1 MNILLLGA
9 KGQLGVDLV
18 SALSPE
24 HTLTPWDVDELDITD
39 LSAVLRAVGSLKPD
53 LILNAAAY
61 TAVDGCETHEALAYR
76 VNALGPR
83 NLAIGALE
91 TGAEILHIST
101 DFVFDGEKGTPYL
114 EFDETN
120 PQSVYGK
127 TKLAGERAIREVIPR
142 HYILRTAW
150 LYGHNGHN
158 FVKTMLRLAAERD
171 EITVVDDQVG
181 TPTATRDLID
191 AITAVMGS
199 GAYGTYH
206 ATCEGACSWYDFA
219 RAIMAEA
226 GLPTKVT
233 PISTAD
239 YKEKYGQPAKRP
251 PYSVLDN
258 FMLRHQRHV
267 TLRDWETALQAYMK
281 NS

>member
-1 MNILLLGA
+1 MNILLMGA
-9 KGQLGVDLV
+9 KGQLGIDLM
-18 SALSPE
+18 SALEPD
-24 HTLTPWDVDELDITD
+24 HTVTPWDVGELDITD
-39 LSAVLRAVGSLKPD
+39 LSAVVSAVRALKPD

-61 TAVDGCETHEALAYR
+61 TDVDGCESHEELAYR
-76 VNALGPR
+76 VNAIGPR

-101 DFVFDGEKGTPYL
+101 DFVFDGEKETPYL

-120 PQSVYGK
+120 PRCVYGK
-127 TKLAGERAIREVIPR
+127 TKLAGERAIREVTPR

-158 FVKTMLRLAAERD
+158 FVKTMLRLASERD
-171 EITVVDDQVG
+171 TVSVVDDQVG
-181 TPTATRDLID
+181 TPTATWDLID

-219 RAIMAEA
+219 AAIFRYAGVSVNLMPTTSEA
-226 GLPTKVT
+226 LGR
-233 PISTAD
+233 
-239 YKEKYGQPAKRP
+239 PAKRP
-251 PYSVLDN
+251 AYSVLDN
-258 FMLRHQRHV
+258 FMLRHQRQV
-267 TLRDWETALQAYMK
+267 TLRDWETALKAYMK

>member
-18 SALSPE
+18 SVLGGD
-24 HTLTPWDVDELDITD
+24 HDLTAWDVDELDITD
-39 LSAVLRAVGSLKPD
+39 LDAVVGAARAIKPD

-61 TAVDGCETHEALAYR
+61 TDVDGCESHEELAYR

-83 NLAIGALE
+83 NLAIGAME
-91 TGAEILHIST
+91 TGAGILHIST
-101 DFVFDGEKGTPYL
+101 DFVFDGEKKTPYL

-127 TKLAGERAIREVIPR
+127 TKLAGEQAVREITPR

-150 LYGHNGHN
+150 LYGPHGRN
-158 FVKTMLRLAAERD
+158 FVKTMLRLASERD
-171 EITVVDDQVG
+171 SVSVVADQVG
-181 TPTATRDLID
+181 TPTATADLID
-191 AITAVMGS
+191 AIRAVMGS

-219 RAIMAEA
+219 AAIFRHA
-226 GLPTKVT
+226 GVSTKVE
-233 PISTAD
+233 PITTEAL
-239 YKEKYGQPAKRP
+239 GRPAKRP
-251 PYSVLDN
+251 AYSVLDN
-258 FMLRHQRHV
+258 FMLRHQRGV
-267 TLRDWETALQAYMK
+267 TLRDWESALCAYMK